1 MRPSRKRFIW
11 WRVVPCLVFPMSSSP
26 PLPDLL
32 REQDGRH
39 PVWLRL
45 IFLAAAVGW
54 LIPVITG
61 IPFYAAGLVFLGL
74 ASDRVRRWINRL
86 ERRLAESTRQR
97 IRRLLAKLPGAWVR
111 RLIHIPDEVA

>member
-1 MRPSRKRFIW
+1 ME
-11 WRVVPCLVFPMSSSP
+11 SSP

-39 PVWLRL
+39 PFWLRL
-45 IFLAAAVGW
+45 VFLAAALVFFAAGVVGW

-74 ASDRVRRWINRL
+74 ASDRTRRFINRR
-86 ERRLAESTRQR
+86 ERRLAESTRR
-97 IRRLLAKLPGAWVR
+97 KIRRLIARVPGAWVR
-111 RLIHIPDEVA
+111 GLVHIPDEIG

>member
-1 MRPSRKRFIW
+1 MTSPS
-11 WRVVPCLVFPMSSSP
+11 S

-39 PVWLRL
+39 PFWLRVV
-45 IFLAAAVGW
+45 FLGAALVCLVLGVVGW

-74 ASDRVRRWINRL
+74 ASDRDRK
-86 ERRLAESTRQR
+86 STRLNSSHMVQSR
-97 IRRLLAKLPGAWVR
+97 MPSSA
-111 RLIHIPDEVA
+111 